1 MLVASDDDGADL
13 CAKHLTEKEIAM
25 DASLLRKWIVGFI
38 GAFFLNEASFR
49 SCDAP
54 RHGFVF

>member
-1 MLVASDDDGADL
+1 MIVVLTLVQNVF
-13 CAKHLTEKEIAM
+13 TEKEIAM

-38 GAFFLNEASFR
+38 GALFLNEASFR

-54 RHGFVF
+54 RHGFVFEGMT